1 MTVISP
7 EWATK
12 LSSFSLK
19 PLHEHQNIELR
30 RWIADPNGKLG
41 TRMLPRNLEDGLS
54 NILEFGMPN
63 AHKVIESE
71 AVASK
76 RSA

>member
-1 MTVISP
+1 
-7 EWATK
+7 
-12 LSSFSLK
+12 
-19 PLHEHQNIELR
+19 
-30 RWIADPNGKLG
+30 
-41 TRMLPRNLEDGLS
+41 MLPRNLEDGLS